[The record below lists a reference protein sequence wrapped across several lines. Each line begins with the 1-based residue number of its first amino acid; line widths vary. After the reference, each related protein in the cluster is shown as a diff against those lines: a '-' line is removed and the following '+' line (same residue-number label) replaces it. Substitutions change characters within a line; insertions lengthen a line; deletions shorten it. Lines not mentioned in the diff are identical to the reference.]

1 MRVLWFAITP
11 SLYNEKNKG
20 SWIGALEAAVRKY
33 CPNIELGI
41 AFEHDDNNSR
51 VVKNGV
57 IYYPIK
63 KFKNK
68 WDFYKF
74 KMKYDYEWYLL
85 NHSLE
90 WIISDFKPD
99 IIHCFGSEWPY
110 GKVVSLT
117 KVPVVIHMQGFLN
130 VYRTSREMVFDK
142 YDYYRYYHYN
152 PFKILHYSITW
163 SRKRFEAEKK
173 REREIMSQNH
183 YFMGRTEWDKK
194 LVKYYSPSS
203 EYYHCEEAIRD
214 VIYNTRR
221 HWKFVEREKMRI
233 VTISSASPL
242 KGNGLI
248 LRTAK
253 VLKEEMNFDFEWR
266 VAGSKDSFSLLESKV
281 GIKHQDVNVKLL
293 GTIDAETIVDELC
306 SADVYVHTAIIDNS
320 PNSLCEAQLVGC
332 PVISTNVG
340 GIPQLVENGVT
351 GIMFPY
357 NEPHTL
363 AFILMEIFGNRML
376 LEKMSEEEIKE
387 SKRRHDPEKIISR
400 LIEVYHDVIRN
411 HNVI

>member
-117 KVPVVIHMQGFLN
+117 KVPVVIHMQGFDN
-130 VYRTSREMVFDK
+130 IYIPTSSMTIIGITITILLK
-142 YDYYRYYHYN
+142 YFIIR
-152 PFKILHYSITW
+152 LHG
-163 SRKRFEAEKK
+163 A
-173 REREIMSQNH
+173 
-183 YFMGRTEWDKK
+183 
-194 LVKYYSPSS
+194 
-203 EYYHCEEAIRD
+203 
-214 VIYNTRR
+214 
-221 HWKFVEREKMRI
+221 
-233 VTISSASPL
+233 
-242 KGNGLI
+242 GNA
-248 LRTAK
+248 LR
-253 VLKEEMNFDFEWR
+253 
-266 VAGSKDSFSLLESKV
+266 
-281 GIKHQDVNVKLL
+281 
-293 GTIDAETIVDELC
+293 
-306 SADVYVHTAIIDNS
+306 
-320 PNSLCEAQLVGC
+320 P
-332 PVISTNVG
+332 
-340 GIPQLVENGVT
+340 
-351 GIMFPY
+351 
-357 NEPHTL
+357 
-363 AFILMEIFGNRML
+363 
-376 LEKMSEEEIKE
+376 
-387 SKRRHDPEKIISR
+387 KRRGKER
-400 LIEVYHDVIRN
+400 LCLRITILWEERSGTRN
-411 HNVI
+411 L